1 MPPQKVTTIK
11 TTTQKTPKQK
21 ISHSDK
27 ASNSDE
33 SVFFSSKQSEVFRDC
48 GIDFVLTSR
57 LCGVSTP
64 PYHSLNLAYHTH
76 DNNVCDNLANV
87 AHNRAKIL
95 FTYFPQKTLI
105 FCNQIH
111 SSVILACA
119 ESSYDKATKS
129 AQNLQNQHSLQER
142 NLGQGDGIFCTHKN
156 LVALILVA
164 DCNPMLIFDCVN
176 GAFVALHAGRAGVCA
191 HILTNGINTLLEN
204 GAKTQNLRVF
214 IGASIRK
221 CCYEVGEDLAIQIQ
235 KDFGKKYIEKRS
247 GKYFLD
253 LILMLLDECDR
264 AGILRENIEVL
275 EVCSCCE
282 DRLFS
287 YRRAYKESRGQKAQI
302 RSQKTSESC
311 EKNLIQTG
319 RFGLFVSLR

>member
-1 MPPQKVTTIK
+1 MP
-11 TTTQKTPKQK
+11 TQKATTKK
-21 ISHSDK
+21 IKKAPNQLLSHSD
-27 ASNSDE
+27 NSDE
-33 SVFFSSKQSEVFRDC
+33 SIFFSSKQSAVFRDC
-48 GIDFVLTSR
+48 EIDFVLTSR
-57 LCGVSTP
+57 LCGISTP

-76 DNNVCDNLANV
+76 NNNVYDNPTNV
-87 AHNRAKIL
+87 AHNRDKIL
-95 FTYFPQKTLI
+95 STYFPQKTLI
-105 FCNQIH
+105 VCNQVH
-111 SSVILACA
+111 SSVILAC
-119 ESSYDKATKS
+119 EEPHYDKSTKS
-129 AQNLQNQHSLQER
+129 AQNQHILQEC

-164 DCNPMLIFDCVN
+164 DCNPVLIFDCVN
-176 GAFVALHAGRAGVCA
+176 GVFVALHAGRAGVCA

-204 GAKTQNLRVF
+204 GAKAQNLRVF

-221 CCYEVGEDLAIQIQ
+221 CCYEVGEDLALQIQ
-235 KDFGKKYIEKRS
+235 KDFGKKYTQTRD

-264 AGILRENIEVL
+264 AGILRENVEVL

-287 YRRAYKESRGQKAQI
+287 YRRAYKEHKKHKKHKGQNHT
-302 RSQKTSESC
+302 QKVCKSC
-311 EKNLIQTG
+311 EENFIETG